1 MAWLGGLKGF
11 YFGTSTRNSFSQ
23 RFPLPLASFLILA
36 SFSFIPVT
44 PHRSNAQ
51 CMATNQTRS
60 GSSFWPK
67 TKTRNQK
74 PNSCI
79 QLCFFGFFS
88 PLQYQLFIHVTRMHD
103 SDACLIAYVRA
114 CIFTAIYIH
123 ACCGSRLLYRYQP
136 IQPYPIH
143 YRISR

>member
-1 MAWLGGLKGF
+1 MKIFENKLALVIKISKSAREEKQIYFMQENTTEMKTLWPAMAWLGGLKGF

-23 RFPLPLASFLILA
+23 RFPLPLATFFILA

-67 TKTRNQK
+67 TKTRNQIAAS
-74 PNSCI
+74 NYVSLVSYSH
-79 QLCFFGFFS
+79 LCS
-88 PLQYQLFIHVTRMHD
+88 TSYSYT
-103 SDACLIAYVRA
+103 
-114 CIFTAIYIH
+114 
-123 ACCGSRLLYRYQP
+123 
-136 IQPYPIH
+136 
-143 YRISR
+143 